1 MASCDPA
8 VPWTDEQWA
17 RVTQTVQKEAAR
29 SRVAATFLPLV
40 GPLPPDTDFVR
51 KEKLEYRPPSRVP
64 TPPPESQRMAV
75 DDRDV
80 IQLATPQVKVFLRGG
95 QVADPN
101 LTSALE
107 MFRRAA
113 NVLARLEDAIVFR
126 GQKDRNE
133 GPPDQAITGLPGIW
147 KVTGGMTSPGLLDV
161 AQREYPNIDAPTRGA
176 ALVQAVSAKIGELER
191 RGHFGPFAVVLGQ
204 DLFLDAQSPANSL
217 VLPSDRIL
225 PFLGGGPL
233 LRSSTLPED
242 QGIVVALGAAPI
254 ELVIAND
261 VSVKF
266 LQVTTDPRYVFR
278 VFEKMALRIKEDH
291 AVEWLKRQGGIYTGK
306 GGAPATAPES
316 GAGTTGTGPSSAGTG
331 GGSPESGAD
340 ATGTGGGSPGSGAG
354 TAGTG
359 PSSTGTGDGSPESGA
374 GSTGTGHAS
383 TGTGGGSPESGTG
396 ATGTKPPAKSG

>member
-1 MASCDPA
+1 MSSDPTL
-8 VPWTDEQWA
+8 PWTEEQWA

-40 GPLPPDTDFVR
+40 GPLPPDTDFVK
-51 KEKLEYRPPSRVP
+51 KEKLEYKPPSADP
-64 TPPPESQRMAV
+64 TPPPESQRMVV

-80 IQLATPQVKVFLRGG
+80 IQLATPQVKVFLRGA
-95 QVADPN
+95 QVADPH

-133 GPPDQAITGLPGIW
+133 GPKDGIDGLPAIW
-147 KVTGGMTSPGLLDV
+147 KVSGGMESPGLYCKARQD
-161 AQREYPNIDAPTRGA
+161 YPDSGVPTLGP

-204 DLFLDAQSPANSL
+204 DLFLDAQSPTNSL

-233 LRSSTLPED
+233 LRSSTLPND
-242 QGIVVALGAAPI
+242 KGIVVALGAAPI
-254 ELVIAND
+254 ELVIATD
-261 VSVKF
+261 VSVRF

-278 VFEKMALRIKEDH
+278 VYEKMALRIKEDH
-291 AVEWLKRQGGIYTGK
+291 AVEWLQRQGGIYTGHEGPRDAAPK
-306 GGAPATAPES
+306 GLPEGNAGHKGPDGAEKDPHE
-316 GAGTTGTGPSSAGTG
+316 
-331 GGSPESGAD
+331 
-340 ATGTGGGSPGSGAG
+340 
-354 TAGTG
+354 
-359 PSSTGTGDGSPESGA
+359 GDRPKDP
-374 GSTGTGHAS
+374 HA
-383 TGTGGGSPESGTG
+383 
-396 ATGTKPPAKSG
+396 K